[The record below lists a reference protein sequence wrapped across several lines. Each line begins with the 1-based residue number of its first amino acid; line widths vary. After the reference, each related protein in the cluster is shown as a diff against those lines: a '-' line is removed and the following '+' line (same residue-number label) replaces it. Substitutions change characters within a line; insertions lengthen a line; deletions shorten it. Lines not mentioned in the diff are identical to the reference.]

1 MDYFLESL
9 QDMKLNVYEAC
20 LENKISIYE
29 RELLLS
35 EIDNKYLL
43 YTESLKNVGEE
54 IKTVVTNPKSEE
66 SKKILTS
73 VVDKYNK
80 GMNNRATAVAKKI
93 VKDPTKGGTV
103 KVSPEVYDKYKKDM
117 LKWRTT
123 YKVGEILATG
133 AIAIGPIDTVIKI
146 ATATAMARSNDPV
159 DKSTME
165 LLNKLKEKALSVKNK
180 LADIVSKVKGKKLS
194 EQELSSQISAV
205 DTAAAAVAKQ
215 TDAVKARKANATPAK
230 AVSESVYKKID
241 SFIMEN
247 SSITDNGYDILNMLI
262 ENVDFNEVD
271 MFSAVFHYL
280 DA

>member
-43 YTESLKNVGEE
+43 YTESLKDVGKE

>member
-43 YTESLKNVGEE
+43 YTESLKDVGKE

-73 VVDKYNK
+73 VADKYNK

-146 ATATAMARSNDPV
+146 ATATAMAHSNDPV